1 MVWAAGRLLCSAA
14 GSRMLSIRPSL
25 KSALAAPAAPALRL
39 SQVNGWWCNSLQMAN
54 YSSEEKSKKPLKKP
68 KTPQGRLDDEQPIT
82 EKDPLQGFP
91 DGINPITKERG
102 GPKGPEPTRYG
113 DWERKGRCID
123 F

>member
-1 MVWAAGRLLCSAA
+1 MTWGAGRLLCYAA
-14 GSRMLSIRPSL
+14 GSWTLRLSPSL
-25 KSALAAPAAPALRL
+25 KYTLGAQAAPALKL
-39 SQVNGWWCNSLQMAN
+39 SQECGWWYNSSQVAS
-54 YSSEEKSKKPLKKP
+54 YSSEEKRKKPLKKP
-68 KTPQGRLDDEQPIT
+68 KTPQGRLDNEEPVA

-91 DGINPITKERG
+91 DGVNPVTKERG

>member
-1 MVWAAGRLLCSAA
+1 MWCAGRRLIVA
-14 GSRMLSIRPSL
+14 GRSRVHLSL
-25 KSALAAPAAPALRL
+25 KPPWVTLEAATANGKQ
-39 SQVNGWWCNSLQMAN
+39 SQACGFWCASLQIAS
-54 YSSEEKSKKPLKKP
+54 YSSEEKIKKPLKKP
-68 KTPQGRLDDEQPIT
+68 KTPQGRLDDEPHTT